1 MDLELALVLS
11 CEGTGC
17 LVQYL
22 EGGEPVQTRFSAA
35 VKDRVRIRRKQLV
48 AVDRSSD
55 PPQLVWRWH
64 RAEVL
69 ELRASSAV
77 VGAHGVC
84 VEVPSPGADLALAV
98 GDEVWVAGTAEGDC
112 MLDRVVADAPQHADR
127 LRREAFPMIEAKYA
141 RMGD

>member
-11 CEGTGC
+11 CDGTGC

-22 EGGEPVQTRFSAA
+22 EGGEPVQTRYSSA

-48 AVDRSSD
+48 AVDRSSA

-69 ELRASSAV
+69 EVRPESVV
-77 VGAHGVC
+77 VGAFGMC
-84 VEVPSPGADLALAV
+84 VEATPRHADLAPAI
-98 GDEVWVAGTAEGDC
+98 GDEVWVAGTSETYYVF
-112 MLDRVVADAPQHADR
+112 DRVVAEQPEHADR
-127 LRREAFPMIEAKYA
+127 LRREAFPMIEGQYA
-141 RMGD
+141 EMSG